1 VVDAAA
7 VVDKMS
13 KLPSIKLGKAEEKHS
28 SNLPQLLEQ
37 LNCSLVITTYQAGQV
52 ITIGRNSREL
62 AFGFCSFPQA
72 MGVARTPSGLA
83 LASKHEVWSLN
94 GQREL
99 AAAIE
104 PAGAYDIAFLTRS
117 CHITGPVMSHE
128 LAWCGGDLVVV
139 NTLCN
144 CLAVLEAPWSFKPIW
159 KPPFIPDTTP
169 SDRCHLNGLAI
180 TEDGSTP
187 AYVTMHGIS
196 DIESGWRDNKAT
208 GGAVLEIS
216 TGRILTGDLSMPHSP
231 RLHQGEL
238 YALNSGKGEL
248 LRIDR
253 QSGEYEVVAQLPG
266 FTRGLDLIGNI
277 AVVGLSRIRESAVFG
292 GLPLQERQKDL
303 RCGVAFV
310 DLTRGE
316 LQGYCWFESGVEEIF
331 SVLVI
336 PGYRNPKIIGPI
348 SKADEF
354 DDTSQAIWL
363 VPSLLEIES

>member
-1 VVDAAA
+1 MV
-7 VVDKMS
+7 
-13 KLPSIKLGKAEEKHS
+13 KAEEKHS
-28 SNLPQLLEQ
+28 SNLPKLLEQ

-52 ITIGRNSREL
+52 ITIGRTSREL
-62 AFGFCSFPQA
+62 SFGFCSFPQP
-72 MGVARTPSGLA
+72 MGMARTPSGLA
-83 LASKHEVWSLN
+83 LASKHEVWRLN

-104 PAGAYDIAFLTRS
+104 PAGAYDIAFLARS
-117 CHITGPVMSHE
+117 CHVTGPVMSHE
-128 LAWCGGDLVVV
+128 LAWCGGDLVMV

-159 KPPFIPDTTP
+159 KPPFISDTTP

-180 TEDGSTP
+180 TEDESAP

-196 DIESGWRDNKAT
+196 DIENGWRENKAT

-216 TGRILTGDLSMPHSP
+216 TGRILTEGLSMPHSP
-231 RLHQGEL
+231 RLYQGEL

-354 DDTSQAIWL
+354 DDTSQSIWL

>member
-1 VVDAAA
+1 MV
-7 VVDKMS
+7 
-13 KLPSIKLGKAEEKHS
+13 KAEERHS
-28 SNLPQLLEQ
+28 RNLPQLLEQ

-52 ITIGRNSREL
+52 ITIGRTNHEL

-72 MGVARTPSGLA
+72 MGMARTPSGLA

-104 PAGAYDIAFLTRS
+104 PAGAHDIAFLARS

-128 LAWCGGDLVVV
+128 LAWCGGGLVMV

-159 KPPFIPDTTP
+159 KPPFIRDTTP

-180 TEDGSTP
+180 TEDGSAP

-196 DIESGWRDNKAT
+196 DIESGWRDTKAT
-208 GGAVLEIS
+208 GGAIMEIS
-216 TGRILTGDLSMPHSP
+216 TGRILTGNLSMPHSP
-231 RLHQGEL
+231 RLHQGNL

-248 LRIDR
+248 LRINR
-253 QSGEYEVVAQLPG
+253 SSGECEVVAELPG

-292 GLPLQERQKDL
+292 GLPLQERQEEL
-303 RCGVAFV
+303 RCGVALV
-310 DLTRGE
+310 DLSLGE
-316 LQGYCWFESGVEEIF
+316 VQGYCWFESGVEEIF
-331 SVLVI
+331 SVSVL
-336 PGYRNPKIIGPI
+336 PGFRNPKIIGPNA
-348 SKADEF
+348 KADEP
-354 DDTSQAIWL
+354 DGSSQTIWL
-363 VPSLLEIES
+363 VPSQGEV

>member
-1 VVDAAA
+1 MA
-7 VVDKMS
+7 
-13 KLPSIKLGKAEEKHS
+13 KAEEKHS

-52 ITIGRNSREL
+52 ITIGRTSQEL
-62 AFGFCSFPQA
+62 SFGFCSFPQP
-72 MGVARTPSGLA
+72 MGMARTPSGLA
-83 LASKHEVWSLN
+83 LASKHEVWTLN

-139 NTLCN
+139 NTLCD

-169 SDRCHLNGLAI
+169 ADRCHINGLAT
-180 TEDGSTP
+180 TEDGSAP
-187 AYVTMHGIS
+187 AYITMHGVS
-196 DIESGWRDNKAT
+196 DLENGWRDNKAT
-208 GGAVLEIS
+208 GGAVFEIS

-292 GLPLQERQKDL
+292 GLPLQESQGGL

-336 PGYRNPKIIGPI
+336 PGYRNPKIIGPM
-348 SKADEF
+348 SKAYEL
-354 DDTSQAIWL
+354 DDTSQAIWF
-363 VPSLLEIES
+363 VPSLLEI